1 MKTKNSIFLLCCVL
15 PLAFILI
22 SYLEAQNQGATAE
35 DPNELVTVSYKI
47 PATFLSHGA
56 SQDRGRAGA
65 ADPFAD
71 PSTSS
76 GGGASARKSSKEI
89 LEYAG
94 ITMPQGA
101 SAIYNAKTGT
111 LIVRN
116 NRHQH
121 ELVQAYL
128 GSIQEAGEKQIQ
140 VIIEFIEIEH
150 FDFSNWLLSNHFDNN
165 GTPLRKAA
173 QEWIR
178 EGNGDIVETA
188 TILARSGQRAK
199 AESISEYIYPT
210 EFDPPIV
217 PEDVTLGSG
226 SNAPI
231 GDFTPAAFETR
242 NLGTTIEVDPV
253 LGADS
258 HTIDL
263 NLSPEIV
270 ELEGNTTWT
279 NDDYKGGV
287 KVEQPLFHAMKVTT
301 QVTLHSGTYQLIGT
315 TRPLNST
322 DPKRK
327 NPIVLVFVRADVSSL
342 NKWSIEATE

>member
-1 MKTKNSIFLLCCVL
+1 MKTKKFIFLPLCVF
-15 PLAFILI
+15 PIAFILI
-22 SYLEAQNQGATAE
+22 SYLEAQNQSAPSENPGETIT
-35 DPNELVTVSYKI
+35 VTYKV
-47 PATFLSHGA
+47 PATFLSLSGNK
-56 SQDRGRAGA
+56 SSGGAGA

-71 PSTSS
+71 PADS
-76 GGGASARKSSKEI
+76 GGGAQTRKNPRAV
-89 LEYAG
+89 LEESG
-94 ITMPQGA
+94 ITMEPGA
-101 SAIYNAKTGT
+101 SVIYDAKAGT
-111 LIVRN
+111 LTVRN
-116 NRHQH
+116 TRNQH

-128 GSIQEAGEKQIQ
+128 DSIQEAGEKQIQ
-140 VIIEFIEIEH
+140 VIVEFIEVEH

-165 GTPLRKAA
+165 ATPLRKIA

-178 EGNGDIVETA
+178 EGNADIVETA

-217 PEDVTLGSG
+217 PKDVTLGSG
-226 SNAPI
+226 TNAPI
-231 GDFTPAAFETR
+231 GDFTPTAFETR

-253 LGADS
+253 LGADG

-270 ELEGNTTWT
+270 ELEGNTSWS

-287 KVEQPLFHAMKVTT
+287 KLEQPLFHAMKVTT
-301 QVTLHSGTYQLIGT
+301 QLTLHSGTYQMIGT
-315 TRPLNST
+315 TRPLNPT

-327 NPIVLVFVRADVSSL
+327 NPIILVFVRADVSSL
-342 NKWSIEATE
+342 NKWSVEPAK